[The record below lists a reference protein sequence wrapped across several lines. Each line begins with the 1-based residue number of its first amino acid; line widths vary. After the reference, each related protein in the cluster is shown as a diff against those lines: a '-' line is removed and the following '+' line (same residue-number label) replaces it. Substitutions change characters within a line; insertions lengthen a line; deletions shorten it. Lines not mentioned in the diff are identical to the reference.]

1 MLNVLNLMGF
11 GTSCGKFYVV
21 YVVVRLL
28 SCVQLFTTSWTAAHQ
43 ASLSFTVSQSLL
55 KLTSI
60 ESVMPSNHCI
70 LCRLLFLLPSVFLSI
85 RGFSNESALLIRWP
99 KYCVYYTTIKK
110 QSKMVTLNQHVAVK
124 VRAQGHGW
132 WSCTNLSLQV
142 PKTVLSDWVVR
153 CLRSRSHHFSLP
165 LC

>member
-55 KLTSI
+55 KLTSV

-70 LCRLLFLLPSVFLSI
+70 LCRLLFLLPSIFLSI
-85 RGFSNESALLIRWP
+85 RAFSNESALCMKWPNYWSFSFSISPSNEHSGLISFSIHWFDLLA
-99 KYCVYYTTIKK
+99 V
-110 QSKMVTLNQHVAVK
+110 QGTLKSHLQHHSLVQK
-124 VRAQGHGW
+124 HMSFGTQ
-132 WSCTNLSLQV
+132 LSLWFNSN
-142 PKTVLSDWVVR
+142 L
-153 CLRSRSHHFSLP
+153 HI
-165 LC
+165 